1 LAAALTEQTGTDER
15 PPMPRFPA
23 RLLSAVAPFLALM
36 LALLSALASPHAATA
51 QGLVA
56 QSGAK
61 AATTETETEAEAP
74 GPLSALL
81 EVLRDEAARDA
92 LIAELERVTTE
103 TGPVDEL
110 QQAAEEVQRVEPRP
124 SIGARIAQATQGI
137 AEGLAEQANGILR
150 SFSGGGTL
158 MIGLSSLDLPVLWE
172 TFRSLILIIV
182 ITVAVWMGLRALA
195 TPVYR
200 RMGER
205 TAGANFLRIIFLFLG
220 STLLDAAVVVAAW
233 ALGYAITLLALGE
246 FAQMGF
252 RQALYLNAFLLVE
265 LVKVAIRAIVSPAT
279 GGLRLVNLSNSAAV
293 RLNRHVNVVVSVLG
307 YGQLFVVPLVNRNI
321 SFMAGLGISALLSA
335 FVLVYL
341 VILVI
346 RHRDN
351 VANWIAR
358 RLMADR
364 VEEER
369 DPLPPGDA
377 ASEPAGLAG
386 DAADPALEAAAPP
399 AAATAEP
406 ATGIAPTAP
415 PPPARKQLG
424 GVLGTLTR
432 TWHWFA
438 LGYLAFM
445 FVTVISRS
453 GRVVSDYLIGSGK
466 VLAAALIGSLIVGAI
481 GRALRH
487 GVVLPEEMRRKLPL
501 LEPRLNAIVPKVLIA
516 LRLLVALAVVIYTL
530 GVIGLF
536 NLSAWFSSPLGLE
549 VSGRVVS
556 VVLILLVAALIWL
569 AVNSWIDYRLN
580 PEVGKVPT
588 SRETTLLSLF
598 RNAFAIAL
606 LIFTLMFALAEI
618 GLDIGPL
625 LASAGVLGLA
635 IGFGAQKLVQ
645 DIITGVFIQFE
656 NAMNVGDVVTVGG
669 TTGVVEKLTV
679 RSVSLRDVQG
689 TFHIIPF
696 SSVDMVS
703 NFMRDFSYFVCD
715 MGIAYREDVDEAK
728 QAMFDAFEEL
738 KRDPDQRGNI
748 MGEMEWFGLNSF
760 GDSAVV
766 VRSRIK
772 TVPGTQWGLGR
783 AYNGILKRI
792 FDERGIE
799 IPFPHQTIYFGEAKD
814 GRTQALRL
822 KQVEDGTARPDE
834 TGSPPAEG

>member
-1 LAAALTEQTGTDER
+1 
-15 PPMPRFPA
+15 MPRPLA
-23 RLLSAVAPFLALM
+23 RLLPALALM
-36 LALLSALASPHAATA
+36 LGLIFGLAAPHDATA
-51 QGLVA
+51 QMLPAPSEAGPEGED
-56 QSGAK
+56 GAP
-61 AATTETETEAEAP
+61 EAEA
-74 GPLSALL
+74 GPLTGLL
-81 EVLRDEAARDA
+81 EVLRDETAREA

-103 TGPVDEL
+103 TGAVGGLE
-110 QQAAEEVQRVEPRP
+110 AVAEEVQQIEQRP
-124 SIGARIAQATQGI
+124 SIGAQVAQITQGI
-137 AEGLAEQANGILR
+137 AEGLAEQADRIVR
-150 SFSGGGTL
+150 SFSGDGNLLGGL
-158 MIGLSSLDLPVLWE
+158 ASLDLPVLWE
-172 TFRSLILIIV
+172 TFQSLILVIV
-182 ITVAVWMGLRALA
+182 ITVAVWLGLRALMQ
-195 TPVYR
+195 PIYR
-200 RMGER
+200 RMGQRAEQ
-205 TAGANFLRIIFLFLG
+205 ANFLRTIFLFIG
-220 STLLDAAVVVAAW
+220 STALDVVVVIAAW

-246 FAQMGF
+246 YAEVGF

-307 YGQLFVVPLVNRNI
+307 YGQLLVVPLVNRNI
-321 SFMAGLGISALLSA
+321 SFAAGLGVSALLSV

-341 VILVI
+341 VALVI
-346 RHRDN
+346 RHRAN

-358 RLMADR
+358 RLMAER
-364 VEEER
+364 VEEES
-369 DPLPPGDA
+369 DEPDA
-377 ASEPAGLAG
+377 EATTPAG
-386 DAADPALEAAAPP
+386 DPALQ
-399 AAATAEP
+399 AAAT
-406 ATGIAPTAP
+406 GGPTDER
-415 PPPARKQLG
+415 PARKQLG
-424 GVLGTLTR
+424 GMLGTLTR

-438 LGYLAFM
+438 LTYLGFM
-445 FVTVISRS
+445 FVVVISRS
-453 GRVVSDYLIGSGK
+453 GEVVADYLIGSGK
-466 VLAAALIGSLIVGAI
+466 VLAAALIGSLIIGAI
-481 GRALRH
+481 GRGLRH
-487 GVVLPEEMRRKLPL
+487 GVVLPDEMRRKLPL
-501 LEPRLNAIVPKVLIA
+501 LEPRLNAIVPKLLIA
-516 LRLLVALAVVIYTL
+516 LRLLVSAAVILFTL
-530 GVIGLF
+530 DVIGL
-536 NLSAWFSSPLGLE
+536 LDLGAWFASPIGLE

-556 VVLILLVAALIWL
+556 VVLILLVAAMIWL
-569 AVNSWIDYRLN
+569 AVNSWIDFRLN
-580 PEVGKVPT
+580 PEVGRAPT
-588 SRETTLLSLF
+588 SRETTLLTLL
-598 RNAFAIAL
+598 RNAFAIAM

-715 MGIAYREDVDEAK
+715 MGIAYREDVEEAK

-738 KRDPDQRGNI
+738 KTDPDQRVNI
-748 MGEMEWFGLNSF
+748 IGEMEWFGVNSF

-822 KQVEDGTARPDE
+822 KRVDDGAFGPEAEDGGEAGER
-834 TGSPPAEG
+834 PAEG

>member
-1 LAAALTEQTGTDER
+1 
-15 PPMPRFPA
+15 MPRPFVQ
-23 RLLSAVAPFLALM
+23 LIQVAALM
-36 LALLSALASPHAATA
+36 LGLILGLPQQAMA
-51 QGLVA
+51 QILPA
-56 QSGAK
+56 QSVASEEV
-61 AATTETETEAEAP
+61 AAEAGA
-74 GPLSALL
+74 GPLTGLL
-81 EVLRDEAARDA
+81 EVLRDETAREA

-103 TGPVDEL
+103 AGPLGEIE
-110 QQAAEEVQRVEPRP
+110 ATAETVPAIEPRV
-124 SIGARIAQATQGI
+124 SIGTRIAQITQDI
-137 AEGLAEQANGILR
+137 AEGLAAQTDQVIR
-150 SFSGGGTL
+150 SFSGNGNLLGGL
-158 MIGLSSLDLPVLWE
+158 AGLDLPVLWE
-172 TFRSLILIIV
+172 TFQSLILVIV
-182 ITVAVWMGLRALA
+182 ITVAVWMVLRALMK
-195 TPVYR
+195 PVFQ

-205 TAGANFLRIIFLFLG
+205 AAHANFLRTIFIFVG

-233 ALGYAITLLALGE
+233 ALGYAISLMALGE
-246 FAQMGF
+246 YAEVGF

-279 GGLRLVNLSNSAAV
+279 GGLRLVNLSNSAAL

-307 YGQLFVVPLVNRNI
+307 YGQLLVLPLVNRNI
-321 SFMAGLGISALLSA
+321 SFAAGLGVSALLSVLILIYLV
-335 FVLVYL
+335 VLVF
-341 VILVI
+341 
-346 RHRDN
+346 RHRDD

-364 VEEER
+364 VEDEQ
-369 DPLPPGDA
+369 DAPDGLPGAPVSATGT
-377 ASEPAGLAG
+377 SY
-386 DAADPALEAAAPP
+386 AAAPAAP
-399 AAATAEP
+399 AA
-406 ATGIAPTAP
+406 
-415 PPPARKQLG
+415 PARQQLG
-424 GVLGTLTR
+424 GPLGTLTR

-438 LGYLAFM
+438 LTYLAFM
-445 FVTVISRS
+445 FVMVISRS
-453 GRVVSDYLIGSGK
+453 ADVVAGHLIASGK
-466 VLAAALIGSLIVGAI
+466 VLAAALIGSLIIGAI

-487 GVVLPEEMRRKLPL
+487 GIVLPAEMRTKLPL

-516 LRLLVALAVVIYTL
+516 LRLVVTLAVVIYTL
-530 GVIGLF
+530 DVIGLYD
-536 NLSAWFSSPLGLE
+536 LGGWFASPVGLE
-549 VSGRVVS
+549 ASGRVIS
-556 VVLILLVAALIWL
+556 VALILLVAALIWL

-580 PEVGKVPT
+580 PDVGKIPT
-588 SRETTLLSLF
+588 SRETTLLTLL

-715 MGIAYREDVDEAK
+715 MGIAYREDVEEAK

-738 KRDPDQRGNI
+738 KADPEQRVNI
-748 MGEMEWFGLNSF
+748 MGEMEWFGVNSF

-766 VRSRIK
+766 VRARIK

-792 FDERGIE
+792 FDARGIE
-799 IPFPHQTIYFGEAKD
+799 IPFPHQTIFFGEAKD

-822 KQVEDGTARPDE
+822 KQVDDAATDGS
-834 TGSPPAEG
+834 GEGQEG

>member
-1 LAAALTEQTGTDER
+1 MPRPFAQLIHAMTLMLGLILGLVLPHQALAQILPAEAAATED
-15 PPMPRFPA
+15 
-23 RLLSAVAPFLALM
+23 
-36 LALLSALASPHAATA
+36 AA
-51 QGLVA
+51 
-56 QSGAK
+56 
-61 AATTETETEAEAP
+61 TETEA
-74 GPLSALL
+74 GPLTGRL
-81 EVLRDEAARDA
+81 EVLRDETAREA

-103 TGPVDEL
+103 AEPIEALAAT
-110 QQAAEEVQRVEPRP
+110 AEEVQEIEPRV
-124 SIGARIAQATQGI
+124 SIGSRIAQVTQDI
-137 AEGLAEQANGILR
+137 AEGLAVQADQIVR
-150 SFSGGGTL
+150 SFSGNGNLLGGL
-158 MIGLSSLDLPVLWE
+158 ASLDLPVLWE
-172 TFRSLILIIV
+172 TFQSLILVIV
-182 ITVAVWMGLRALA
+182 ITVAVWMVLRALA
-195 TPVYR
+195 KPVYR

-205 TAGANFLRIIFLFLG
+205 ALHANFLRTIFIFIG

-233 ALGYAITLLALGE
+233 ALGYAISLMALGE
-246 FAQMGF
+246 YAEVGF

-279 GGLRLVNLSNSAAV
+279 GGLRLVNLSNSAAL

-307 YGQLFVVPLVNRNI
+307 YGQLLVLPLVNRNV
-321 SFMAGLGISALLSA
+321 SFAAGLGVSALLSV

-341 VILVI
+341 VVLVI
-346 RHRDN
+346 RHRDD

-358 RLMADR
+358 RLMAEK
-364 VEEER
+364 VEDEQ
-369 DPLPPGDA
+369 DLPEDHADVVLPETTPG
-377 ASEPAGLAG
+377 ASLGTG
-386 DAADPALEAAAPP
+386 P
-399 AAATAEP
+399 AAT
-406 ATGIAPTAP
+406 
-415 PPPARKQLG
+415 PPARKQLG
-424 GVLGTLTR
+424 GTLGTLTR

-438 LGYLAFM
+438 LAYLGFM
-445 FVTVISRS
+445 FVVVISRS
-453 GRVVSDYLIGSGK
+453 ADVVAGYLIASGK
-466 VLAAALIGSLIVGAI
+466 VLAAALIGSLIIGAI

-487 GVVLPEEMRRKLPL
+487 GVVLPTEMRTKLPL

-516 LRLLVALAVVIYTL
+516 LRLVVTLAVVIYTL
-530 GVIGLF
+530 DVIGLYD
-536 NLSAWFSSPLGLE
+536 LGGWFASPVGLE
-549 VSGRVVS
+549 ATGRIVSLA
-556 VVLILLVAALIWL
+556 LILLVAAMIWL

-580 PEVGKVPT
+580 PEVGKIPT
-588 SRETTLLSLF
+588 SRETTLLTLL

-728 QAMFDAFEEL
+728 EAMFDAFEEL
-738 KRDPDQRGNI
+738 KQDPDQRANI
-748 MGEMEWFGLNSF
+748 IGDMEWFGVNSF
-760 GDSAVV
+760 ADSAVV
-766 VRSRIK
+766 VRARIK

-792 FDERGIE
+792 FDARGIE
-799 IPFPHQTIYFGEAKD
+799 IPFPHQTIFFGEAKD

-822 KQVEDGTARPDE
+822 KQVGDAQ
-834 TGSPPAEG
+834 AEG

>member
-1 LAAALTEQTGTDER
+1 MPRPFAQLIHAMTLMLGLILGLALPHQALAQILPAEAAATE
-15 PPMPRFPA
+15 
-23 RLLSAVAPFLALM
+23 
-36 LALLSALASPHAATA
+36 
-51 QGLVA
+51 
-56 QSGAK
+56 
-61 AATTETETEAEAP
+61 EAEAEAEA
-74 GPLSALL
+74 GPLTGLL
-81 EVLRDEAARDA
+81 EVLRDETAREA

-103 TGPVDEL
+103 AEPIEALAAT
-110 QQAAEEVQRVEPRP
+110 AEEVQEIEPRV
-124 SIGARIAQATQGI
+124 SIGSRIAQVTQDI
-137 AEGLAEQANGILR
+137 AEGLAVQADQIVR
-150 SFSGGGTL
+150 SFSGNGNLLG
-158 MIGLSSLDLPVLWE
+158 GLSSLDLPVLWE
-172 TFRSLILIIV
+172 TFQSLILVIV
-182 ITVAVWMGLRALA
+182 ITVAVWMGLRAL
-195 TPVYR
+195 TKPVYR

-205 TAGANFLRIIFLFLG
+205 ALHANFLRTIFIFIG
-220 STLLDAAVVVAAW
+220 STLLDTAVVVAAW
-233 ALGYAITLLALGE
+233 ALGYAISLMALGE
-246 FAQMGF
+246 YAEVGF

-265 LVKVAIRAIVSPAT
+265 LVKVAIRAIVSPTT
-279 GGLRLVNLSNSAAV
+279 GGLRLVNLSNSAAL

-307 YGQLFVVPLVNRNI
+307 YGQLLVLPLVNRNV
-321 SFMAGLGISALLSA
+321 SFAAGLGVSALLSV

-341 VILVI
+341 VVLVI
-346 RHRDN
+346 RHRDD

-358 RLMADR
+358 RLMAEK
-364 VEEER
+364 VEDEQ
-369 DPLPPGDA
+369 DLPEDHADVVVPETTPGA
-377 ASEPAGLAG
+377 PVGAG
-386 DAADPALEAAAPP
+386 P
-399 AAATAEP
+399 AAT
-406 ATGIAPTAP
+406 
-415 PPPARKQLG
+415 PPARKQLG
-424 GVLGTLTR
+424 GTLGTLTR

-438 LGYLAFM
+438 LAYLGFM
-445 FVTVISRS
+445 FVVVISRS
-453 GRVVSDYLIGSGK
+453 ADVVAGYLLASGK
-466 VLAAALIGSLIVGAI
+466 VLAAALIGSLIIGAI

-487 GVVLPEEMRRKLPL
+487 GVVLPAEMRTKLPL

-516 LRLLVALAVVIYTL
+516 LRLVVTLAVVIYTL
-530 GVIGLF
+530 DVIGLYD
-536 NLSAWFSSPLGLE
+536 LGGWFASPVGLE
-549 VSGRVVS
+549 ATGRIVSLA
-556 VVLILLVAALIWL
+556 LILLVAAMIWL

-580 PEVGKVPT
+580 PEVGKIPT
-588 SRETTLLSLF
+588 SRETTLLTLL

-738 KRDPDQRGNI
+738 KQDPDQRVNI
-748 MGEMEWFGLNSF
+748 IGDMEWFGVNSF
-760 GDSAVV
+760 ADSAVV
-766 VRSRIK
+766 VRARIK

-792 FDERGIE
+792 FDARGIE
-799 IPFPHQTIYFGEAKD
+799 IPFPHQTIFFGEAKD

-822 KQVEDGTARPDE
+822 KQVGDA
-834 TGSPPAEG
+834 PAEG

>member
-1 LAAALTEQTGTDER
+1 MTLMLGLILGLALPHQALAQILPAEAAATE
-15 PPMPRFPA
+15 
-23 RLLSAVAPFLALM
+23 
-36 LALLSALASPHAATA
+36 
-51 QGLVA
+51 
-56 QSGAK
+56 
-61 AATTETETEAEAP
+61 EAEAEA
-74 GPLSALL
+74 GPLTGLL
-81 EVLRDEAARDA
+81 EVLRDETAREA

-103 TGPVDEL
+103 AEPIEALAAT
-110 QQAAEEVQRVEPRP
+110 AEEVQEIEPRV
-124 SIGARIAQATQGI
+124 SIGSRIAQVTQDI
-137 AEGLAEQANGILR
+137 AEGLAVQADQIVR
-150 SFSGGGTL
+150 SFSGNGNLLG
-158 MIGLSSLDLPVLWE
+158 GLSSLDLPVLWE
-172 TFRSLILIIV
+172 TFQSLILVIV
-182 ITVAVWMGLRALA
+182 ITVAVWMGLRAL
-195 TPVYR
+195 TKPVYR

-205 TAGANFLRIIFLFLG
+205 ALHANFLRTIFIFIG

-233 ALGYAITLLALGE
+233 ALGYAISLMALGE
-246 FAQMGF
+246 YAEVGF

-265 LVKVAIRAIVSPAT
+265 LVKVAIRAIVSPTT
-279 GGLRLVNLSNSAAV
+279 GGLRLVNLSNSAAL

-307 YGQLFVVPLVNRNI
+307 YGQLLVLPLVNRNV
-321 SFMAGLGISALLSA
+321 SFAAGLGVSALLSV

-341 VILVI
+341 VVLVI
-346 RHRDN
+346 RHRDD

-358 RLMADR
+358 RLMAEK
-364 VEEER
+364 VEDEQ
-369 DPLPPGDA
+369 DLPEDHADVVVSETTPGA
-377 ASEPAGLAG
+377 PVGAG
-386 DAADPALEAAAPP
+386 P
-399 AAATAEP
+399 AAT
-406 ATGIAPTAP
+406 
-415 PPPARKQLG
+415 PPARKQLG
-424 GVLGTLTR
+424 GTLGTLTR

-438 LGYLAFM
+438 LAYLGFM
-445 FVTVISRS
+445 FVVVISRS
-453 GRVVSDYLIGSGK
+453 ADVVAGYLLASGK
-466 VLAAALIGSLIVGAI
+466 VLAAALIGSLIIGAI

-487 GVVLPEEMRRKLPL
+487 GVVLPAEMRTKLPL

-516 LRLLVALAVVIYTL
+516 LRLVVTLAVVIYTL
-530 GVIGLF
+530 DVIGLYD
-536 NLSAWFSSPLGLE
+536 LGGWFASPVGLE
-549 VSGRVVS
+549 ATGRIVSLA
-556 VVLILLVAALIWL
+556 LILLVAAMIWL

-580 PEVGKVPT
+580 PEVGKIPT
-588 SRETTLLSLF
+588 SRETTLLTLL

-738 KRDPDQRGNI
+738 KQDPDQRVNI
-748 MGEMEWFGLNSF
+748 IGDMEWFGVNSF
-760 GDSAVV
+760 ADSAVV
-766 VRSRIK
+766 VRARIK

-792 FDERGIE
+792 FDARGIE
-799 IPFPHQTIYFGEAKD
+799 IPFPHQTIFFGEAKD

-822 KQVEDGTARPDE
+822 KQVGDA
-834 TGSPPAEG
+834 PAEG

>member
-1 LAAALTEQTGTDER
+1 
-15 PPMPRFPA
+15 MPR
-23 RLLSAVAPFLALM
+23 LLAYLLPVFALM
-36 LALLSALASPHAATA
+36 LGLLLSLAAPGGAQAQILPAQATA
-51 QGLVA
+51 EEGD
-56 QSGAK
+56 
-61 AATTETETEAEAP
+61 AAAAAAEP
-74 GPLSALL
+74 GPLSTLL
-81 EVLRDEAARDA
+81 EVLRDETGRNA
-92 LIAELERVTTE
+92 LIAELERVTTGA
-103 TGPVDEL
+103 GPVDQLE
-110 QQAAEEVQRVEPRP
+110 AVAEEVQQVEPRL
-124 SIGARIAQATQGI
+124 SIGARIAQTTQSI
-137 AEGLAEQANGILR
+137 AEGLAAQADQVVR
-150 SFSGGGTL
+150 SFSGNGNLLGGL
-158 MIGLSSLDLPVLWE
+158 ASLDLPVLWE
-172 TFRSLILIIV
+172 TFQSLILVIV
-182 ITVAVWMGLRALA
+182 ITVAVWLGLRAMV

-200 RMGER
+200 RLGER
-205 TAGANFLRIIFLFLG
+205 AEQANFLRMIFLFIG
-220 STLLDAAVVVAAW
+220 STALDAAVVVAAW
-233 ALGYAITLLALGE
+233 ALGYAISLLALGE
-246 FAQMGF
+246 YAEVGF

-279 GGLRLVNLSNSAAV
+279 GGLRLVNLSNSAAQ

-307 YGQLFVVPLVNRNI
+307 YGQLLVVPLVNRNI
-321 SFMAGLGISALLSA
+321 SFTAGLGVSALLSV

-341 VILVI
+341 VALVV
-346 RHRDN
+346 RHRAN

-358 RLMADR
+358 RLMAER
-364 VEEER
+364 VEEES
-369 DPLPPGDA
+369 DA
-377 ASEPAGLAG
+377 PEETPEETPETA
-386 DAADPALEAAAPP
+386 P
-399 AAATAEP
+399 AAAVA
-406 ATGIAPTAP
+406 ATGGPADAR
-415 PPPARKQLG
+415 PARKQLG
-424 GVLGTLTR
+424 GMLGTLTR

-438 LGYLAFM
+438 LTYLGFM
-445 FVTVISRS
+445 FVVVISRS
-453 GRVVSDYLIGSGK
+453 GEVVADYLIGSGK
-466 VLAAALIGSLIVGAI
+466 VLAAALIGSLVIGAI
-481 GRALRH
+481 GRGLRH
-487 GVVLPEEMRRKLPL
+487 GVVLPDEMRRKLPL
-501 LEPRLNAIVPKVLIA
+501 LEPRLNAIVPKLLIT
-516 LRLLVALAVVIYTL
+516 LRLLVSLAVILFTL
-530 GVIGLF
+530 DVIGLF
-536 NLSAWFSSPLGLE
+536 DLGGWFASPAGLE

-556 VVLILLVAALIWL
+556 VVLILLVAAAIWL

-580 PEVGKVPT
+580 AEVGRVPT
-588 SRETTLLSLF
+588 ARETTLLTLL

-715 MGIAYREDVDEAK
+715 MGIAYREDVEEAK

-738 KRDPDQRGNI
+738 KTDPEQKMNI
-748 MGEMEWFGLNSF
+748 IGDLEWFGLNSF

-766 VRSRIK
+766 VRARIK

-792 FDERGIE
+792 FDARGIE
-799 IPFPHQTIYFGEAKD
+799 IPFPHQTIFFGEAKD

-822 KQVEDGTARPDE
+822 RQVEDGASGPD
-834 TGSPPAEG
+834 TGADTGADTGPKTGGDAS

>member
-1 LAAALTEQTGTDER
+1 MPRPFAQLIHAMTLMLGLILGLALPHQAFAQILPAEAAATEE
-15 PPMPRFPA
+15 
-23 RLLSAVAPFLALM
+23 
-36 LALLSALASPHAATA
+36 AA
-51 QGLVA
+51 
-56 QSGAK
+56 
-61 AATTETETEAEAP
+61 TEAEAEA
-74 GPLSALL
+74 GPLTGLL
-81 EVLRDEAARDA
+81 EVLRDETAREA

-103 TGPVDEL
+103 AEPIEALAAT
-110 QQAAEEVQRVEPRP
+110 AEEVQEIEPRV
-124 SIGARIAQATQGI
+124 SIGSRIAQVTQDI
-137 AEGLAEQANGILR
+137 AEGLAVQADQIVR
-150 SFSGGGTL
+150 SFSGNGNLLG
-158 MIGLSSLDLPVLWE
+158 GLSSLDLPVLWE
-172 TFRSLILIIV
+172 TFQSLILVIV
-182 ITVAVWMGLRALA
+182 ITVAVWMGLRAL
-195 TPVYR
+195 TKPVYR

-205 TAGANFLRIIFLFLG
+205 ALHANFLRTIFIFIG

-233 ALGYAITLLALGE
+233 ALGYAISLMALGE
-246 FAQMGF
+246 YAEVGF

-265 LVKVAIRAIVSPAT
+265 LVKVAIRAIVSPTT
-279 GGLRLVNLSNSAAV
+279 GGLRLVNLSNSAAL

-307 YGQLFVVPLVNRNI
+307 YGQLLVLPLVNRNV
-321 SFMAGLGISALLSA
+321 SFAAGLGVSALLSV

-341 VILVI
+341 VVLVI
-346 RHRDN
+346 RHRDD

-358 RLMADR
+358 RLMAEK
-364 VEEER
+364 VEDEQ
-369 DPLPPGDA
+369 DLPEDHADVVLPETTPG
-377 ASEPAGLAG
+377 ASLGTG
-386 DAADPALEAAAPP
+386 P
-399 AAATAEP
+399 AAT
-406 ATGIAPTAP
+406 
-415 PPPARKQLG
+415 PPARKQLG
-424 GVLGTLTR
+424 GTLGTLTR

-438 LGYLAFM
+438 LAYLGFM
-445 FVTVISRS
+445 FVVVISRS
-453 GRVVSDYLIGSGK
+453 ADVVAGYLIASGK
-466 VLAAALIGSLIVGAI
+466 VLAAALIGSLIIGAI

-487 GVVLPEEMRRKLPL
+487 GVVLPAEMRTKLPL

-516 LRLLVALAVVIYTL
+516 LRLVVTLAVVIYTL
-530 GVIGLF
+530 DVIGLYD
-536 NLSAWFSSPLGLE
+536 LGGWFASPVGLE
-549 VSGRVVS
+549 ATGRIVSLA
-556 VVLILLVAALIWL
+556 LILLVAAMIWL

-580 PEVGKVPT
+580 PEVGKIPT
-588 SRETTLLSLF
+588 SRETTLLTLL

-738 KRDPDQRGNI
+738 KHDPDQRANI
-748 MGEMEWFGLNSF
+748 IGDMEWFGVNSF
-760 GDSAVV
+760 ADSAVV
-766 VRSRIK
+766 VRARIK

-792 FDERGIE
+792 FDARGIE
-799 IPFPHQTIYFGEAKD
+799 IPFPHQTIFFGEAKD

-822 KQVEDGTARPDE
+822 KQVGDAQ
-834 TGSPPAEG
+834 AEG

>member
-1 LAAALTEQTGTDER
+1 MTLMLGLILGLALPHQALAQILPAVAAATE
-15 PPMPRFPA
+15 
-23 RLLSAVAPFLALM
+23 
-36 LALLSALASPHAATA
+36 
-51 QGLVA
+51 
-56 QSGAK
+56 
-61 AATTETETEAEAP
+61 EAEAEAEA
-74 GPLSALL
+74 GPLTGLL
-81 EVLRDEAARDA
+81 EVLRDETARDA

-103 TGPVDEL
+103 AEPIEALAAT
-110 QQAAEEVQRVEPRP
+110 AEEVQQIEPRV
-124 SIGARIAQATQGI
+124 SIGSRIAQVTQDI
-137 AEGLAEQANGILR
+137 AEGLAVQADQIVR
-150 SFSGGGTL
+150 SFSGNGNLLG
-158 MIGLSSLDLPVLWE
+158 GLSSLDLPVLWE
-172 TFRSLILIIV
+172 TFQSLILVIV
-182 ITVAVWMGLRALA
+182 ITVAVWMGLRAL
-195 TPVYR
+195 TKPVYR

-205 TAGANFLRIIFLFLG
+205 ALHANFLRTIFIFIG

-233 ALGYAITLLALGE
+233 ALGYAISLMALGE
-246 FAQMGF
+246 YAEVGF

-265 LVKVAIRAIVSPAT
+265 LVKVAIRAIVSPTT
-279 GGLRLVNLSNSAAV
+279 GGLRLVNLSNSAAL

-307 YGQLFVVPLVNRNI
+307 YGQLLVLPLVNRNV
-321 SFMAGLGISALLSA
+321 SFAAGLGVSALLSV

-341 VILVI
+341 VVLVI
-346 RHRDN
+346 RHRDD

-358 RLMADR
+358 RLMAEK
-364 VEEER
+364 VEDEQ
-369 DPLPPGDA
+369 DLPEDHADVVVRETTPGA
-377 ASEPAGLAG
+377 PVGAG
-386 DAADPALEAAAPP
+386 P
-399 AAATAEP
+399 AAT
-406 ATGIAPTAP
+406 
-415 PPPARKQLG
+415 PPARKQLG
-424 GVLGTLTR
+424 GTLGTLTR

-438 LGYLAFM
+438 LAYLGFM
-445 FVTVISRS
+445 FVVVISRS
-453 GRVVSDYLIGSGK
+453 ADVVAGYLLASGK
-466 VLAAALIGSLIVGAI
+466 VLAAALIGSLIIGAI

-487 GVVLPEEMRRKLPL
+487 GVVLPAEMRTKLPL

-516 LRLLVALAVVIYTL
+516 LRLVVTLAVVIYTL
-530 GVIGLF
+530 DVIGLYD
-536 NLSAWFSSPLGLE
+536 LGGWFASPVGLE
-549 VSGRVVS
+549 ATGRIVSLA
-556 VVLILLVAALIWL
+556 LILLVAAMIWL

-580 PEVGKVPT
+580 PEVGKIPT
-588 SRETTLLSLF
+588 SRETTLLTLL

-738 KRDPDQRGNI
+738 KQDPDQRVNI
-748 MGEMEWFGLNSF
+748 IGDMEWFGVNSF
-760 GDSAVV
+760 ADSAVV
-766 VRSRIK
+766 VRARIK

-792 FDERGIE
+792 FDARGIE
-799 IPFPHQTIYFGEAKD
+799 IPFPHQTIFFGEAKD

-822 KQVEDGTARPDE
+822 KQVGDA
-834 TGSPPAEG
+834 PAEG

>member
-1 LAAALTEQTGTDER
+1 MTLMLGLILGLALPHQALAQILPAEAAATEE
-15 PPMPRFPA
+15 
-23 RLLSAVAPFLALM
+23 
-36 LALLSALASPHAATA
+36 AT
-51 QGLVA
+51 
-56 QSGAK
+56 
-61 AATTETETEAEAP
+61 TEAEA
-74 GPLSALL
+74 GPLTGLL
-81 EVLRDEAARDA
+81 EVLRDETAREA

-103 TGPVDEL
+103 AEPIEALAAT
-110 QQAAEEVQRVEPRP
+110 AEEVQEIEPRV
-124 SIGARIAQATQGI
+124 SIGSRIAQVTQDI
-137 AEGLAEQANGILR
+137 AEGLAVQADQIVR
-150 SFSGGGTL
+150 SFSGNGNLLGGL
-158 MIGLSSLDLPVLWE
+158 ASLDLPVLWE
-172 TFRSLILIIV
+172 TFQSLILVIV

-195 TPVYR
+195 KPVYR

-205 TAGANFLRIIFLFLG
+205 ALHANFLRTIFIFIG

-233 ALGYAITLLALGE
+233 ALGYAISLMALGE
-246 FAQMGF
+246 YAEVGF

-265 LVKVAIRAIVSPAT
+265 LVKVAIRAIVSPTT
-279 GGLRLVNLSNSAAV
+279 GGLRLVNLSNSAAL

-307 YGQLFVVPLVNRNI
+307 YGQLLVLPLVNRNV
-321 SFMAGLGISALLSA
+321 SFAAGLGVSALLSV

-341 VILVI
+341 VVLVI
-346 RHRDN
+346 RHRDD

-358 RLMADR
+358 RLMAEK
-364 VEEER
+364 VEDEQDLPE
-369 DPLPPGDA
+369 DHADVVVPETTPGAPLG
-377 ASEPAGLAG
+377 AG
-386 DAADPALEAAAPP
+386 P
-399 AAATAEP
+399 AAT
-406 ATGIAPTAP
+406 
-415 PPPARKQLG
+415 PPARKQLG
-424 GVLGTLTR
+424 GTLGTLTR

-438 LGYLAFM
+438 LAYLGFM
-445 FVTVISRS
+445 FVVVISRS
-453 GRVVSDYLIGSGK
+453 ADVVAGYLIASGK
-466 VLAAALIGSLIVGAI
+466 VLAAALIGSLIIGAI

-487 GVVLPEEMRRKLPL
+487 GVVLPTEMRTKLPL

-516 LRLLVALAVVIYTL
+516 LRLVVTLAVVIYTL
-530 GVIGLF
+530 DVIGLYD
-536 NLSAWFSSPLGLE
+536 LGGWFASPVGLE
-549 VSGRVVS
+549 ATGRIVSLA
-556 VVLILLVAALIWL
+556 LILLVAAMIWL

-580 PEVGKVPT
+580 PEVGKIPT
-588 SRETTLLSLF
+588 SRETTLLTLL

-738 KRDPDQRGNI
+738 KQDPDQRANI
-748 MGEMEWFGLNSF
+748 IGDMEWFGVNSF
-760 GDSAVV
+760 ADSAVV
-766 VRSRIK
+766 VRARIK

-792 FDERGIE
+792 FDARGIE
-799 IPFPHQTIYFGEAKD
+799 IPFPHQTIFFGEAKD

-822 KQVEDGTARPDE
+822 KQVGDAQ
-834 TGSPPAEG
+834 AEG